1 MSIVSL
7 FLVYLSLIQLI
18 QCNDSS
24 SKLIQRFHGFNNCG
38 HSFNNYQSSGRCPP
52 AQLLAPCKCID
63 DNIMCHDTSLTS
75 SDLVDVF
82 KRISRESI
90 DLHFNTLSI
99 CQNHILTEIRANTF
113 QNVTFK
119 EVDISN
125 CPNLV
130 DVDDDAFSGV
140 QDIATHL
147 SFLSPVSLWL

>member
-1 MSIVSL
+1 MYLKKGSKRVL
-7 FLVYLSLIQLI
+7 LVIA
-18 QCNDSS
+18 
-24 SKLIQRFHGFNNCG
+24 FNNCG
-38 HSFNNYQSSGRCPP
+38 HSFNHFQSSGRCPP
-52 AQLLAPCKCID
+52 TQLLSPCKCIN
-63 DNIMCHDTSLTS
+63 DNIMCHDTSLSS

-99 CQNHILTEIRANTF
+99 CQNHNLTELRANTF

-147 SFLSPVSLWL
+147 CFLFTGKSLAI